1 MTDFF
6 QLMANFGDT
15 IYNYLTNMGNFFDQ
29 IMVWLQT
36 WWIKMKLMVAIEFLK
51 VSYLIATSLLD
62 EIGFSA
68 LFSQLFNLLPSELR
82 YWGVLFKVPEGMAIY
97 VNCATTALVMRMSR

>member
-51 VSYLIATSLLD
+51 ASYLVATSLLD

>member
-51 VSYLIATSLLD
+51 TSYLVATSLLD

>member
-51 VSYLIATSLLD
+51 VSYLVATSLLD
-62 EIGFSA
+62 EIGFNA

>member
-1 MTDFF
+1 
-6 QLMANFGDT
+6 
-15 IYNYLTNMGNFFDQ
+15 
-29 IMVWLQT
+29 
-36 WWIKMKLMVAIEFLK
+36 
-51 VSYLIATSLLD
+51 
-62 EIGFSA
+62 IGFSA